1 MPEVLKKG
9 KELIRICPT
18 NTLKIECSDDAGET
32 WKLRYM
38 GNPSGPGSFNN
49 LEDGGKE
56 LLAATDNGSFYSKNK
71 GKSWLKRG

>member
-18 NTLKIECSDDAGET
+18 NSLKIECSKDAGET
-32 WKLRYM
+32 WSLRYM
-38 GNPSGPGSFNN
+38 GNPAGPGNFLG

-56 LLAATDNGSFYSKNK
+56 ILGNTDKGTFFSKNK
-71 GKSWLKRG
+71 GKSWMRKG